1 MKTNYTQPGKSE
13 RECKYDWFD
22 SWDKLTNFIIQ
33 LSGKPKLVLEPDEI
47 AIDPHI
53 HTLYSHCSIAQP
65 MDIILH
71 SVKLGLGGIAIMD
84 HNDVRGANDAIKCSE
99 HLKDLGEIPQ
109 DFLVIPGT
117 EINTKNGHVGALFF
131 DEVIKKPLSVE
142 DTVRIIHEAG
152 GLAVAVHPYHSSG
165 IKDAIFDYPFDAVE
179 IFSGSVFNE
188 KQFKQNLA
196 LINDSRLSNK
206 ALLGSSDAHYVNAI
220 GVCAT
225 AVKLEE
231 KTLEGFKQAVIEHKT
246 RPITASSYSRIRK
259 MLGGIKKLR

>member
-1 MKTNYTQPGKSE
+1 MITNYTQPAKSE
-13 RECKYDWFD
+13 RECKYSWFD
-22 SWDKLTNFIIQ
+22 SWDKLTNLTIS
-33 LSGKPKLVLEPDEI
+33 LSGKPKLILEPDEI

-84 HNDVRGANDAIKCSE
+84 HNDVRGAKDAIKCCE
-99 HLKDLGEIPQ
+99 YLKELGKIPE

-131 DEVIKKPLSVE
+131 EEVIKKPLSVE
-142 DTVRIIHEAG
+142 DTVSIIQEAG

-165 IKDAIFDYPFDAVE
+165 IKDAIFNCQFDAIE

-196 LINDSRLSNK
+196 LVNDLRLSNL

-220 GVCAT
+220 GFCAT

-231 KTLEGFKQAVIEHKT
+231 KSLEGFRKAVIERKT